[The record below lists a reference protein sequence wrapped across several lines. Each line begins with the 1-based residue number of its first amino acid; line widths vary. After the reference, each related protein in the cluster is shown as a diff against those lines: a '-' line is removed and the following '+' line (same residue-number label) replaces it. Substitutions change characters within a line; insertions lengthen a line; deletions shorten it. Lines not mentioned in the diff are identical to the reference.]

1 MDQWKMCMQLGND
14 TVVFIDDIYLSRS
27 SLQRTWNSILNL
39 ISMLN
44 LNIENTFQN
53 IISDIEKILSK
64 YFAKH
69 SDVEISEEK
78 NIKIAEIDKDILYSL
93 REELKNKIE
102 RAFSTLP
109 DETTAKQCFKFGT
122 SKVTFF
128 DCLTFPD
135 LESSDVKRNF
145 QDLDLYFRQIKDLNQ
160 NKEIQE
166 MFQYYSKILNKYQN
180 SDCITDED
188 RNSILKTEKEI
199 DELLFK

>member
-1 MDQWKMCMQLGND
+1 MDQWKMCLRLGND
-14 TVVFIDDIYLSRS
+14 IVVFGDDFYLSRS

-69 SDVEISEEK
+69 SDVEISEET
-78 NIKIAEIDKDILYSL
+78 NIKIAEKDQERLIILNGSLKDKI
-93 REELKNKIE
+93 KC
-102 RAFSTLP
+102 AFSTLP
-109 DETTAKQCFKFGT
+109 DETTAKQCFQFGI
-122 SKVTFF
+122 SKVNFF
-128 DCLTFPD
+128 DCLNFPD
-135 LESSDVKRNF
+135 LESSYVKRNF

-166 MFQYYSKILNKYQN
+166 MFQYYIKILKKYQN
-180 SDCITDED
+180 FDCIADED